1 MQVISLLSLQG
12 QFFFII
18 IYMRNYFP
26 SRMKMKTCHVRLFH
40 VTLLATKKYL
50 EMNKKISQG
59 R

>member
-12 QFFFII
+12 QFFHYYLYVQLFS
-18 IYMRNYFP
+18 F
-26 SRMKMKTCHVRLFH
+26 KMKTCHVRLFH

-59 R
+59 Q